1 MYNYNGLK
9 PYLFVKP
16 YVFTVE
22 HDNMTVAQL
31 IGTCVAAIMAKKLNL
46 NMQKDNLAVIDIMGL
61 VNECATDDISLN
73 EALDGML
80 GSMPKIIMFSGFD
93 NLSRMQMPG
102 IYRDTINTVEQFM
115 LDCDDLVFIF
125 VEADIKKALPSW
137 FIDSVPKY
145 NKIDKMT
152 AENDYKAIKNKGRMN
167 NVFGI

>member
-31 IGTCVAAIMAKKLNL
+31 TGTRVAAIMAKKLNL
-46 NMQKDNLAVIDIMGL
+46 NTQKDNLAVIDIMGL
-61 VNECATDDISLN
+61 VDECATDNISLD

-80 GSMPKIIMFSGFD
+80 GSRPKIIMFSGFD
-93 NLSRMQMPG
+93 NLIRMQMPG

-125 VEADIKKALPSW
+125 VETDIKKALPSW
-137 FIDSVPKY
+137 FIDNVPKY

-152 AENDYKAIKNKGRMN
+152 AENDYKAIKNKGRVN